1 MPYCSKCGQ
10 KVADDALFCQRCGAP
25 IAPADGARTG
35 RRETWEGTVHKC
47 PSCGAEVGSFMSAC
61 PVCGHELRGVG
72 ANESVREF
80 EERLSSVSSGKKR
93 DAMIRSFYIP
103 NTREDIYEFFIL
115 ADSNIKAGGENVDA
129 WRAKLEQALTKA
141 ELVFGESP
149 ELERIDKMYKEAH
162 SKGVANR
169 MKNSKWLQAAVLFT
183 VGAVMAFVGYS
194 NMWSG
199 SGFGYTMLGMIGLLP
214 IFLGVNLIA
223 NSTGAASD
231 NQDDSTGKHLSK
243 KK

>member
-1 MPYCSKCGQ
+1 MPYCSRCGQ
-10 KVADDALFCQRCGAP
+10 KVADDALFCQRCGAS
-25 IAPADGARTG
+25 IAPADGTRTG

-47 PSCGAEVGSFMSAC
+47 PSCGAEVGAFVSTC

-115 ADSNIKAGGENVDA
+115 ADSNIRAGGENVDA
-129 WRAKLEQALTKA
+129 WRAKLEQAHQKA

-149 ELERIDKMYKEAH
+149 ELTRIDKLYKRT
-162 SKGVANR
+162 SKIKTG
-169 MKNSKWLQAAVLFT
+169 KKGTGKSSLSKIGLISAAIF
-183 VGAVMAFVGYS
+183 MAFGILIMLVGYMS
-194 NMWSG
+194 SESFFSPLSLVGEFALMCG
-199 SGFGYTMLGMIGLLP
+199 IALL
-214 IFLGVNLIA
+214 VTTSDNNA
-223 NSTGAASD
+223 NSDSK
-231 NQDDSTGKHLSK
+231 NDDKR
-243 KK
+243 